1 MAIGVAETSN
11 ISEDVSHLGGV
22 TVSTGSVRNVVGS
35 AVSILEDRSVVGD
48 LGGDADC
55 AVSDSE
61 LLDENED
68 PL

>member
-1 MAIGVAETSN
+1 MTIGVAETGN
-11 ISEDVSHLGGV
+11 IPEDVSNLGGV
-22 TVSTGSVRNVVGS
+22 TVSAGGVRNVVGS
-35 AVSILEDRSVVGD
+35 TVSILEDCSVVGD